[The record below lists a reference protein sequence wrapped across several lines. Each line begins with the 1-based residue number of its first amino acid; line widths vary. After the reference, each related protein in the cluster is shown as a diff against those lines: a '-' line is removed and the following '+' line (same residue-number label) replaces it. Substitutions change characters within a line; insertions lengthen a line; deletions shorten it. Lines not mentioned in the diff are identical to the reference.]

1 MSIMKKVGI
10 TAAILATGLV
20 GYAVYQSM
28 QEESHDFSDDDF
40 DDDEGVGEEAD
51 GDADDDV
58 VYE

>member
-28 QEESHDFSDDDF
+28 QEESHDFSDDD
-40 DDDEGVGEEAD
+40 EGVGEEAD
-51 GDADDDV
+51 GGC
-58 VYE
+58 